1 MKPLVMLITIVFI
14 SQSAIA
20 DCQSSSGTFRKCY
33 DNSNAPVALLY
44 KMYVRNIFA
53 DSLMDQEHRTGW
65 YYVQDGLTGKMNPV
79 DAYLYFVPKYLEIEK
94 EVEEVQN
101 RMLCLDGKPRY
112 TGAENFQ
119 IFNYMDDVQ
128 LTIYEK
134 HLFIARS
141 DLSVNGLFDVD
152 KAMTGSSEGFTS
164 MSMDHEAVR
173 NGSIKAIFEHAQKL
187 CAGPRGYNFIS
198 QHPVEDEPILMRE
211 N

>member
-1 MKPLVMLITIVFI
+1 MKPNPLIIACIFFSHSTL
-14 SQSAIA
+14 A
-20 DCQSSSGTFRKCY
+20 DCESSSGQVRKCY
-33 DNSNAPVALLY
+33 DNDNAPPAFLY
-44 KMYVRNIFA
+44 KLYVNHVFA
-53 DSLMDQEHRTGW
+53 DSLEDQEHRTGW
-65 YYVQDGLTGKMNPV
+65 YYVQDGLTGKMNPD

-152 KAMTGSSEGFTS
+152 KAMTGSSGSFTS
-164 MSMDHEAVR
+164 KSMDHEAVR

-187 CAGPRGYNFIS
+187 CAGPRVYNFSS
-198 QHPVEDEPILMRE
+198 QHTVEDEPILLRE
-211 N
+211 D